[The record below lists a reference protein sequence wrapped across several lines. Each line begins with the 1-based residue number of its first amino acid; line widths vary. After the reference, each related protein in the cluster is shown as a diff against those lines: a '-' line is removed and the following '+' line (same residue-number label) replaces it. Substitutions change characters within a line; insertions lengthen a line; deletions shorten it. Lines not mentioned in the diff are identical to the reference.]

1 MRQMK
6 NSKWDIEKNT
16 FNFAQDLKYGQLG
29 EKRIRKMLENLVEGS
44 FEVKSDRYRNGNMAV
59 EMRQNPRREG
69 RWIPSGLQVTKA
81 TWWVY
86 IFSMDGGFVIVSVDR
101 LKRYIETNKDTLE
114 TRDFAR
120 RSTNPAW
127 GYLLRPENVSE
138 LLHSDAYDG

>member
-1 MRQMK
+1 MK

-16 FNFAQDLKYGQLG
+16 FNFAEDLKYGQLG

-101 LKRYIETNKDTLE
+101 LKRFIEANKNTLE

-127 GYLLRPENVSE
+127 GYLLRPNDVSE

>member
-1 MRQMK
+1 MK

-16 FNFAQDLKYGQLG
+16 FNFAEDLKYGQLG

-101 LKRYIETNKDTLE
+101 LKRYIESNKDNLQ

-127 GYLLRPENVSE
+127 GYLLLPENVSE
-138 LLHSDAYDG
+138 LLHSDEYDG

>member
-1 MRQMK
+1 MK

-16 FNFAQDLKYGQLG
+16 FNFAEDLKYGQLG

-101 LKRYIETNKDTLE
+101 LKRYIEANKDNLQ

-127 GYLLRPENVSE
+127 GYLLLPENVSE
-138 LLHSDAYDG
+138 LLHSDEYDG

>member
-1 MRQMK
+1 MK

-16 FNFAQDLKYGQLG
+16 FNFAEDLKYGQLG

-101 LKRYIETNKDTLE
+101 LKRFIEANKDTLE

-127 GYLLRPENVSE
+127 GYLLRPNDVSE

>member
-1 MRQMK
+1 MK
-6 NSKWDIEKNT
+6 DSEWDIEKYT
-16 FNFAQDLKYGQLG
+16 FNFAQALKYGQLG
-29 EKRIRKMLENLVEGS
+29 EKRIRTMLENLVEGS

-101 LKRYIETNKDTLE
+101 LKRYIEANKDTLE

>member
-1 MRQMK
+1 MK

-29 EKRIRKMLENLVEGS
+29 EKRIRTMLENLVEGS

-86 IFSMDGGFVIVSVDR
+86 IFSMDGGFIIVSVDR

-127 GYLLRPENVSE
+127 GYLLRPDNVSE

>member
-1 MRQMK
+1 MK

-29 EKRIRKMLENLVEGS
+29 EKRIRTMLENLVEGS

>member
-1 MRQMK
+1 MK

-16 FNFAQDLKYGQLG
+16 FNFDKDLKYGQLG
-29 EKRIRKMLENLVEGS
+29 EKRIREMMESLVEGS

-86 IFSMDGGFVIVSVDR
+86 IFSMDGGFTIVSVDR
-101 LKRYIETNKDTLE
+101 LRRFVEENKNTLE
-114 TRDFAR
+114 TRDFAP

-127 GYLLRPENVSE
+127 GYLLKPTDVSE
-138 LLHSDAYDG
+138 LLFSERYDGC

>member
-1 MRQMK
+1 MK

-16 FNFAQDLKYGQLG
+16 FNFAEDLKYGQLG

-101 LKRYIETNKDTLE
+101 LKRYIEANKDKLQ

-127 GYLLRPENVSE
+127 GYLLLPENVSE
-138 LLHSDAYDG
+138 LLHSDEYDG

>member
-1 MRQMK
+1 MK

-16 FNFAQDLKYGQLG
+16 FNFAEDLKYGQLG
-29 EKRIRKMLENLVEGS
+29 EKRIRTMLENLVEGS

-101 LKRYIETNKDTLE
+101 LKRFIEANKNTLE

-127 GYLLRPENVSE
+127 GYLLRPNDVSE

>member
-1 MRQMK
+1 MK

-16 FNFAQDLKYGQLG
+16 FNFSEDLKYGQLG

-101 LKRYIETNKDTLE
+101 LKRYIEANKDNLQ

-127 GYLLRPENVSE
+127 GYLLLPENVSE
-138 LLHSDAYDG
+138 LLHSDEYDG